1 MPSHRPNA
9 RNAQSAGFTL
19 LEMLVAL
26 SILALA
32 ALALVRLDAF
42 TVRSTSDLSLTALAA
57 ITAENVAAQMV
68 SEPGAPQKGEN
79 TITVENGGAPFHVTT
94 RVVALPDPALVRI
107 DIAVVGPAGT
117 RAGLTTVRSAQ

>member
-1 MPSHRPNA
+1 MRRAPPAYTPSRT
-9 RNAQSAGFTL
+9 SAGFTL

-42 TVRSTSDLSLTALAA
+42 TVRSSADLSLNALAA

-68 SEPGAPQKGEN
+68 SEPRTPTGAN
-79 TITVENGGAPFHVTT
+79 NVTVQNGGAAFQVTT
-94 RVVALPDPALVRI
+94 QTSAVDAGLIRI
-107 DIAVVGPAGT
+107 DIAVTGPQGV
-117 RAGLTTVRSAQ
+117 RAALTTVRAAQ

>member
-1 MPSHRPNA
+1 MQRAAPAYMPSRA
-9 RNAQSAGFTL
+9 SAGFTL

-42 TVRSTSDLSLTALAA
+42 TVRSSADLSLNALAA

-68 SEPGAPQKGEN
+68 SEPGAPTGAN
-79 TITVENGGAPFHVTT
+79 NVTVQNGGAAFQVTT
-94 RVVALPDPALVRI
+94 RTSAVDAGLIRI
-107 DIAVVGPAGT
+107 DIAVTGPQGV
-117 RAGLTTVRSAQ
+117 RAALTTVRAAQ

>member
-1 MPSHRPNA
+1 MHPAAAPIQTRAHA
-9 RNAQSAGFTL
+9 SAGFTL

-42 TVRSTSDLSLTALAA
+42 TVRSTADLSLNALAA

-68 SEPGAPQKGEN
+68 SEPGAPSGDN
-79 TITVENGGAPFHVTT
+79 TVTVQNGGAAFQVAT
-94 RVVALPDPALVRI
+94 RTSALDTGLIRI
-107 DIAVVGPAGT
+107 DIAVTGPQGV
-117 RAGLTTVRSAQ
+117 RAALTTVRAAQ

>member
-1 MPSHRPNA
+1 MYRAAP
-9 RNAQSAGFTL
+9 AQTRAHASAGFTL

-42 TVRSTSDLSLTALAA
+42 TVRSTADLSLNALAA

-68 SEPGAPQKGEN
+68 SEPGAPSGDN
-79 TITVENGGAPFHVTT
+79 TVTVQNGGAVFQVAT
-94 RVVALPDPALVRI
+94 RTSALDTGLIRI
-107 DIAVVGPAGT
+107 DIAVTGPQGV
-117 RAGLTTVRSAQ
+117 RAALTTVRAAQ

>member
-1 MPSHRPNA
+1 MRRAAAPVQTRVHA
-9 RNAQSAGFTL
+9 SAGFTL

-42 TVRSTSDLSLTALAA
+42 TVRSTADLSLNALAA

-68 SEPGAPQKGEN
+68 SEPGAP
-79 TITVENGGAPFHVTT
+79 A
-94 RVVALPDPALVRI
+94 RVCVRELSPTLEERELALV
-107 DIAVVGPAGT
+107 PT
-117 RAGLTTVRSAQ
+117 RRSDDC